1 MAEENAQ
8 EELDLEVEVSEPTD
22 EVESANVEVV
32 DDDQFKKAESS
43 TQKRIDRLTKKM
55 RTAERENT
63 ITNSKKWY
71 LIYSCE
77 FDSCYFSISSSFT
90 EPTRY

>member
-55 RTAERENT
+55 RTAERE
-63 ITNSKKWY
+63 K
-71 LIYSCE
+71 E
-77 FDSCYFSISSSFT
+77 EAF
-90 EPTRY
+90 RYAQQVQAQQQAWHHL

>member
-32 DDDQFKKAESS
+32 DDDQFKK
-43 TQKRIDRLTKKM
+43 RRVLRKK
-55 RTAERENT
+55 E
-63 ITNSKKWY
+63 
-71 LIYSCE
+71 LIV
-77 FDSCYFSISSSFT
+77 
-90 EPTRY
+90 